1 MYFTVEKARKYAGLT
16 QAEMGKRMKIH
27 RHTYAKIEK
36 YPERATVEQAKMIAD
51 ITKIPIDDIFFSN
64 NSTLNR
70 QP

>member
-1 MYFTVEKARKYAGLT
+1 
-16 QAEMGKRMKIH
+16 MKIH